1 MSAAIWDMDGTL
13 VDSGGAHFA
22 AWRDIM
28 AELGVNFTRE
38 IFLACFG
45 MDNHTMLAEFL
56 GLRLPRER
64 EIAVAE
70 RKEAHFRDLVPE
82 LVKLMPGARALLDGL
97 AAAGWR
103 QAVASSAPK
112 ANVTCTIDALGL
124 GDYFGVMLGG
134 DDVGRG
140 KPAPDLFLRAAEMLA
155 VEAGRCVVLED
166 SVHGIEA
173 AHAAGMAC
181 LALTGTRSAAD
192 LAGAERVVDS
202 LVSVSVGDMAA
213 LL

>member
-1 MSAAIWDMDGTL
+1 
-13 VDSGGAHFA
+13 
-22 AWRDIM
+22 
-28 AELGVNFTRE
+28 
-38 IFLACFG
+38 
-45 MDNHTMLAEFL
+45 
-56 GLRLPRER
+56 
-64 EIAVAE
+64 
-70 RKEAHFRDLVPE
+70 
-82 LVKLMPGARALLDGL
+82 
-97 AAAGWR
+97 
-103 QAVASSAPK
+103 
-112 ANVTCTIDALGL
+112 L